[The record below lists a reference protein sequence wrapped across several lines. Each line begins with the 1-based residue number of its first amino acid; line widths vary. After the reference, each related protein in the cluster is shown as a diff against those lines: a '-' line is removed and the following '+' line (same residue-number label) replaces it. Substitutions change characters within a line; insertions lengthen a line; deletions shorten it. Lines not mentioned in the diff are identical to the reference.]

1 MTQTREL
8 TLEQAL
14 GQQLMFSFAGTQP
27 SPEILETLR
36 RQHVGGVTLFRS
48 LNVQTPAQVR
58 DLSAALQRAASD
70 SGQPLL
76 LIAAD
81 QEGGQLMAIGDG
93 TTPFPGHMALGAAG
107 STELAYQTG
116 YAIGR
121 ELAAMGINV
130 NYAPVCDVNVNPDNP
145 VVGTRSFGEDP
156 ALVARLSA
164 AMVEGLQAAGI
175 AAVAK
180 HFPGHGDTAT
190 DSHHGTPILPHDE
203 ARLHRIELP
212 PFAAAVQAGVKMI
225 MTAHIALPALN
236 GGSDMPATLSAAVLR
251 KLLRRELGFE
261 GVIVSDA
268 LEMKA
273 IEQGAGL
280 GIDAIAAVVAGVDI
294 LMLNANINDQQIITS
309 ALRQALRRT
318 LIAADDVRA
327 SAGRI
332 LALKRWLGEQ
342 MQPPFEVIGCAEHRA
357 LALESAR
364 RAITLVRDD
373 AQRLPLRLS
382 AAARLAVIVPRP
394 ADLTPADTSS
404 YIVPALADAVRHYHP
419 TVDDIIAPLNP
430 SDADV
435 AALRQRVSGCDH
447 VIVGTINAAAHP
459 GQAALVNTLLAD
471 GIPTT
476 VVALRL
482 PYDLLAFLV
491 APTYLCTYGILG
503 PSMEALAGALFGQ
516 IPCRGQLPVSIPGL
530 YPIGHGIVQEM
541 EAPVSL

>member
-1 MTQTREL
+1 MEL

-14 GQQLMFSFAGTQP
+14 GQMLMSSFAGSEP
-27 SPEILETLR
+27 SPEFLKTLQA
-36 RQHVGGVTLFRS
+36 QHVGGVTLFRS
-48 LNVQTPAQVR
+48 LNVETSAQVCA
-58 DLSAALQRAASD
+58 LTAALQKAAAD
-70 SGQPLL
+70 TGQPPL
-76 LIAAD
+76 LIAVD
-81 QEGGQLMAIGDG
+81 QEGGQLMTIGEG
-93 TTPFPGHMALGAAG
+93 ATPFPGNMALGATG
-107 STELAYQTG
+107 SAELAYQTG

-121 ELAAMGINV
+121 ELAALGINV

-145 VVGTRSFGEDP
+145 VIGTRSFGEDP

-164 AMVEGLQAAGI
+164 AMVDGQQAAGI

-190 DSHHGTPILPHDE
+190 DSHHSTPILPHDE
-203 ARLHRIELP
+203 ARLRQVELP

-225 MTAHIALPALN
+225 MTAHIGLPALN
-236 GGSDMPATLSAAVLR
+236 GGSDMPATLSAAILR

-261 GVIVSDA
+261 GVVISDA

-280 GIDAIAAVVAGVDI
+280 GIDAIAAVAAGVDM
-294 LMLNANINDQQIITS
+294 LMLNADINDQQIITS

-332 LALKRWLGEQ
+332 LALKRWLDEQ
-342 MQPPFEVIGCAEHRA
+342 TQPPFEVLGCAEHRA
-357 LALESAR
+357 LALEIAA

-373 AQRLPLRLS
+373 VQRLPLRLS
-382 AAARLAVIVPRP
+382 SDARLAVIVPRP

-404 YIVPALADAVRHYHP
+404 YVVPALADAARRYHSA
-419 TVDDIIAPLNP
+419 VDAIIAPLNP

-435 AALRQRVSGCDH
+435 AGLQERVSGCDQ
-447 VIVGTINAAAHP
+447 VIVGTINATAHP
-459 GQAALVNTLLAD
+459 GQAALVNALLAD

-476 VVALRL
+476 LVALRL
-482 PYDLLAFLV
+482 PHDLVSFPT
-491 APTYLCTYGILG
+491 APTYLCTYSIQ
-503 PSMEALAGALFGQ
+503 PPAMEALAGALWGERA
-516 IPCRGQLPVSIPGL
+516 PEGRLPVSIPGM
-530 YPIGHGIVQEM
+530 YASGHRHVPPE
-541 EAPVSL
+541 S